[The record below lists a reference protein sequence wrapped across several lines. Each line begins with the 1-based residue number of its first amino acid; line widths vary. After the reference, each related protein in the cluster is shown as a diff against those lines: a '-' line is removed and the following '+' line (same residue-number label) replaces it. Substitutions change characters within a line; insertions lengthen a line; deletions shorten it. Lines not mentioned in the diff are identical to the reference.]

1 MEDEESAFIEYFNEI
16 AKRIKEQGSEVK
28 HWYKE
33 ITFSDALKKIK
44 GNLEIEYKKL
54 QMGTGKK
61 LNIRRF
67 LYYSIAYLQLTNGL
81 RSTEAIK
88 GLQLFLKRKEK
99 VLKIIAGKS
108 KMERLIIIP
117 PLLFDYYD
125 ELKKYSDILDKINKR
140 NYYNFI
146 KNNLGINPHSF
157 RYAFIDYMLSKGLT
171 PEELVVYMG
180 YSSFKHMI
188 NYYRIASAKDK
199 IIQKIKEAIWE
210 NY

>member
-1 MEDEESAFIEYFNEI
+1 MDDEERAFIKYFNEI

-28 HWYKE
+28 HWYRE
-33 ITFSDALKKIK
+33 ITFSDALRKIK
-44 GNLEIEYKKL
+44 GNLEIAYKKL

-61 LNIRRF
+61 LDIRRF

-88 GLQLFLKRKEK
+88 GLQTYLKRKEK
-99 VLKIIAGKS
+99 IFEIIAGKS
-108 KMERLIIIP
+108 KLKRLVIIP
-117 PLLFDYYD
+117 PLLSDYYD
-125 ELKKYSDILDKINKR
+125 ELKKYSDILDKINKK
-140 NYYNFI
+140 NYYRFI
-146 KNNLGINPHSF
+146 NENLRINPHSL
-157 RYAFIDYMLSKGLT
+157 RYAFIDHMLSKGLT
-171 PEELVVYMG
+171 PEELVVFMG

-210 NY
+210 SY

>member
-16 AKRIKEQGSEVK
+16 AKRIKEQGTEVK

-99 VLKIIAGKS
+99 ILKITAGKS
-108 KMERLIIIP
+108 KLERLVIIP

-146 KNNLGINPHSF
+146 KNNLSINPHSF

>member
-1 MEDEESAFIEYFNEI
+1 MDDEDRAFNEYFSEI
-16 AKRIKEQGSEVK
+16 VKRYREQGSEVK

-33 ITFSDALKKIK
+33 ITFNDALKKIK
-44 GNLEIEYKKL
+44 GNLEIAYKKL
-54 QMGTGKK
+54 QTGTGKK
-61 LNIRRF
+61 LDIRRF

-81 RSTEAIK
+81 RSTEAIR
-88 GLQLFLKRKEK
+88 GLQLFLKKKEK

-108 KMERLIIIP
+108 KLERLVIIP

-125 ELKKYSDILDKINKR
+125 ELKKYSDILDKINKK
-140 NYYNFI
+140 NYYLFI
-146 KNNLGINPHSF
+146 KENLSINPHSL
-157 RYAFIDYMLSKGLT
+157 RYAFIDHMLSKGRT

-199 IIQKIKEAIWE
+199 IIQEIKEAILE
-210 NY
+210 SY

>member
-28 HWYKE
+28 HWYRE
-33 ITFSDALKKIK
+33 ITFSDALRKIK
-44 GNLEIEYKKL
+44 GNMEIEYKKL

-99 VLKIIAGKS
+99 VLKITAGKS
-108 KMERLIIIP
+108 KLERLVIIP

-146 KNNLGINPHSF
+146 KNNLGINPHTF

>member
-1 MEDEESAFIEYFNEI
+1 MEEEERAFIEYFNEI
-16 AKRIKEQGSEVK
+16 VKRIKEKGSEVK
-28 HWYKE
+28 HWYHE
-33 ITFSDALKKIK
+33 ITFSDALRKIK
-44 GNLEIEYKKL
+44 VNLEIEYKKL
-54 QMGTGKK
+54 QMGMGKK
-61 LNIRRF
+61 LDIRRF

-81 RSTEAIK
+81 RSTEAIE
-88 GLQLFLKRKEK
+88 GLKLFLKKKEK
-99 VLKIIAGKS
+99 VLKIIAEKS
-108 KMERLIIIP
+108 KMERLIIVP

-125 ELKKYSDILDKINKR
+125 ELKKYADTLDKINKK

-146 KNNLGINPHSF
+146 KNNLGINPHSL

>member
-1 MEDEESAFIEYFNEI
+1 MEEEEKAFIEYFNEI

-99 VLKIIAGKS
+99 VLKITAGKS
-108 KMERLIIIP
+108 KLERLIIIP

-146 KNNLGINPHSF
+146 KNNLSINPHSF

>member
-1 MEDEESAFIEYFNEI
+1 MEEEERAFIEYFNEI

-28 HWYKE
+28 HWYHE

-108 KMERLIIIP
+108 KMERLVIIP

-157 RYAFIDYMLSKGLT
+157 RYAFIDYMLTKGLT

>member
-1 MEDEESAFIEYFNEI
+1 MEDEESAFIKYFNEI
-16 AKRIKEQGSEVK
+16 AKRIKEQGSEIK
-28 HWYKE
+28 HWYRE
-33 ITFSDALKKIK
+33 ITFSDALRKIK

-99 VLKIIAGKS
+99 VLKITAGKS
-108 KMERLIIIP
+108 KLERLVIIP

-146 KNNLGINPHSF
+146 KNNLGINPHTF

>member
-1 MEDEESAFIEYFNEI
+1 
-16 AKRIKEQGSEVK
+16 
-28 HWYKE
+28 
-33 ITFSDALKKIK
+33 
-44 GNLEIEYKKL
+44 
-54 QMGTGKK
+54 MG
-61 LNIRRF
+61 
-67 LYYSIAYLQLTNGL
+67 
-81 RSTEAIK
+81 
-88 GLQLFLKRKEK
+88 LFLKRKEK
-99 VLKIIAGKS
+99 VLKITAGKS
-108 KMERLIIIP
+108 KLERLVIIP

-146 KNNLGINPHSF
+146 KNNLGVNPHSF

>member
-1 MEDEESAFIEYFNEI
+1 MEEEESAFIEYFNEI

-28 HWYKE
+28 HWYRE
-33 ITFSDALKKIK
+33 ITFSDALRKIK

-99 VLKIIAGKS
+99 VLKITAGKS
-108 KMERLIIIP
+108 KLERLVIIP

-146 KNNLGINPHSF
+146 KNNLGINPHTF

>member
-1 MEDEESAFIEYFNEI
+1 MEDEERAFIEYFNEI

-28 HWYKE
+28 HWYRE
-33 ITFSDALKKIK
+33 ITFSDALRKIK

-108 KMERLIIIP
+108 KMERLVIIP

-146 KNNLGINPHSF
+146 KGNLGVNPHTF

>member
-1 MEDEESAFIEYFNEI
+1 MEEEERAFIEYFNEI

-28 HWYKE
+28 HWYRE

-88 GLQLFLKRKEK
+88 GLGLFLKKKEK

-146 KNNLGINPHSF
+146 KNNLSINPHSF
-157 RYAFIDYMLSKGLT
+157 RYAFIDFMLSKGLT

-188 NYYRIASAKDK
+188 NYYRVASAKDK

>member
-1 MEDEESAFIEYFNEI
+1 MDEEERAFEKYFDEI
-16 AKRIKEQGSEVK
+16 VRRAREQGSEVK

-33 ITFSDALKKIK
+33 IAFEDALRKIK
-44 GNLEIEYKKL
+44 ANIEIEYKRL
-54 QMGTGKK
+54 QTGTGKK
-61 LNIRRF
+61 LDIRRF
-67 LYYSIAYLQLTNGL
+67 LYFAIAYLQLTNGL

-88 GLQLFLKRKEK
+88 GLQLFLKKKEK

-108 KMERLIIIP
+108 KQERLVIIP
-117 PLLFDYYD
+117 PLLMDLYE
-125 ELKKYSDILDKINKR
+125 ELKKYSDILDKINKK

-146 KNNLGINPHSF
+146 KSNLGINPHSF
-157 RYAFIDYMLSKGLT
+157 RYAFIDYMLSRGLT

-199 IIQKIKEAIWE
+199 IIDRIREALWKS
-210 NY
+210 Y